1 MFTARV
7 ATRVRVILYNRW
19 QTMQSNNPIRLPY
32 STPRLRIYGDFT
44 SLTQTNSDQKNKND
58 ATQGQ
63 NNLKT

>member
-1 MFTARV
+1 M
-7 ATRVRVILYNRW
+7 ILYNRW